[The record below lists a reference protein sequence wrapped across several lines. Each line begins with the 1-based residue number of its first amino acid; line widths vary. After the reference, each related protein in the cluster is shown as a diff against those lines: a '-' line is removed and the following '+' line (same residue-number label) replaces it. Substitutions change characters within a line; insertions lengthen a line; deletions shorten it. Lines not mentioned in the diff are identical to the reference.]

1 MPLFPGQ
8 RLGRYEIVASIRPGG
23 MGDVF
28 KVRNTELGREVAI
41 KTSAERDRDA
51 AKNPP
56 PD

>member
-8 RLGRYEIVASIRPGG
+8 RLGRYEIIASVGPDG
-23 MGDVF
+23 MGDVS
-28 KVRNTELGREVAI
+28 KARDAELGREVAI
-41 KTSAERDRDA
+41 KTSADRDQDA